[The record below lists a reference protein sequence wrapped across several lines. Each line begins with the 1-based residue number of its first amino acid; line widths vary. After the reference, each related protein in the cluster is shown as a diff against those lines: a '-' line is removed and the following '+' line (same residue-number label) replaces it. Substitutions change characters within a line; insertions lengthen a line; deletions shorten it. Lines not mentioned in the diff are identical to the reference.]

1 MIMMLLDYII
11 FILLAPENRPEEN
24 IVVSKKYYKQMCN
37 VSTKN
42 ILQTDV

>member
-1 MIMMLLDYII
+1 MMLLDYII

-24 IVVSKKYYKQMCN
+24 IVVSKKYYKQMC
-37 VSTKN
+37 STKN